1 MPFEMI
7 LGAWVAAGL
16 TLFIFTFLYKDNP
29 LFKIAEHL
37 YVGISVGYTIVK
49 SYDLMFRLVVDPIA
63 DQGQWTRLIPVVI
76 GLLMFARYVP
86 RYAWL
91 SRIAF
96 AFFVGVGSGLA
107 IPRLISSNILKQIED
122 TVRPLV
128 TVVDGGSLQPTFSL
142 LDPNSSLNNVI
153 ILFGVL
159 CVLIYFFF
167 SIEHHGPTKIAAR
180 TGIVF
185 LMLAFG
191 AAFGYTAMARMSLLI
206 GRFRDLIIFSA
217 PEFGYAT
224 LWLLATTI
232 VILIAAHGRNRD
244 TDSLSEG
251 SKRREG

>member
-1 MPFEMI
+1 MPFDM
-7 LGAWVAAGL
+7 LVGAWVAAGL
-16 TLFIFTFLYKDNP
+16 TLFMFTFLYQDNP

-49 SYDLMFRLVVDPIA
+49 SYELLWRLVVDPIA
-63 DQGQWTRLIPVVI
+63 DQHQWTRLIPVVI

-96 AFFVGVGSGLA
+96 AFIVGVGSGLA

-128 TVVDGGSLQPTFSL
+128 SIVDGGGLHPTFNL
-142 LDPNSSLNNVI
+142 LDPNSSVNNVI
-153 ILFGVL
+153 ILVGVV

-167 SIEHHGPTKIAAR
+167 SIEHRGPTKIAAR
-180 TGIVF
+180 VGIIF

-206 GRFRDLIIFSA
+206 GRFQDLIDFSA

-224 LWLLATTI
+224 LWLLAATI
-232 VILIAAHGRNRD
+232 VFLIAAHGRKHD
-244 TDSLSEG
+244 AHSI
-251 SKRREG
+251 REGTKREE